1 MPEMGVYSEEKNQ
14 QGVRMQDESQDHQ
27 VEQVAANTV
36 AAVHRRD
43 HHHEPAQACCH
54 PHAVEVVHLG
64 QRAVTVCHDCEADSG
79 FLPER
84 AAESLAN
91 RHREQTLGEGSSPLS
106 AAVA

>member
-1 MPEMGVYSEEKNQ
+1 MEDPSH
-14 QGVRMQDESQDHQ
+14 DHQ
-27 VEQVAANTV
+27 VDQVAANTV

-64 QRAVTVCHDCEADSG
+64 HRAVTVCHDCEADSG
-79 FLPER
+79 FLPEK
-84 AAESLAN
+84 AAETLASQ
-91 RHREQTLGEGSSPLS
+91 HREQTAGDTSSPLG

>member
-1 MPEMGVYSEEKNQ
+1 MHEQ
-14 QGVRMQDESQDHQ
+14 QQDQR

-43 HHHEPAQACCH
+43 HHHGQTQECH

-64 QRAVTVCHDCEADSG
+64 HRAVTVCHDCLADSG
-79 FLPER
+79 FVPER
-84 AAESLAN
+84 QAETLAR
-91 RHREQTLGEGSSPLS
+91 RHLEQTLGEASVPFS